1 MGKKFGH
8 RAQAMSGVSGGYV
21 PGMSGVEKEKAAREG
36 STPEKHLTDLSEFFN
51 VYRYFVC
58 MCIFIPCV
66 FCAH

>member
-36 STPEKHLTDLSEFFN
+36 STPEKHLTDLSEFF
-51 VYRYFVC
+51 
-58 MCIFIPCV
+58 
-66 FCAH
+66 